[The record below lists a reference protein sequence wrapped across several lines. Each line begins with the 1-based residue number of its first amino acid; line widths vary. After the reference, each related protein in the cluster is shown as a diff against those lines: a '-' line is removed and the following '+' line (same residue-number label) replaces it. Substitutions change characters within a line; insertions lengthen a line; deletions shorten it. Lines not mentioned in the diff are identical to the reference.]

1 MTDNYSN
8 SSPSNQGIQYLDA
21 SLHKGKLQSMIAEA
35 FKGTLK
41 NPVLG
46 AGRPARSTSAAGVSG
61 GSSHDISNFRGS
73 QKNPP
78 FQMMKCSLIED
89 REARILS

>member
-1 MTDNYSN
+1 MTANYSN

-35 FKGTLK
+35 VKGTLK

-46 AGRPARSTSAAGVSG
+46 AGRPA
-61 GSSHDISNFRGS
+61 
-73 QKNPP
+73 
-78 FQMMKCSLIED
+78 
-89 REARILS
+89 